1 MSQRYWSKW
10 GDPAAGGQTVGFDG
24 FRYYVKSETGQIITV
39 FQGELDDLVYKL
51 LKAKRKV
58 EGE

>member
-10 GDPAAGGQTVGFDG
+10 GDINEQTVGFNG
-24 FRYYVKSETGQIITV
+24 INYYIRSENSDIVIAPE
-39 FQGELDDLVYKL
+39 ELDDLVYKI
-51 LKAKRKV
+51 LKVIRKV